1 MGQLEKYG
9 LYVLCLLIFL
19 IIGVSIWG
27 EPANAA
33 TDPGPKNETAKVT
46 KADKPAMPRVDLKEL
61 VSPVKPPASPV
72 STKGA
77 EAPPSPLAD
86 ALLDGTGSG
95 GTKDAKK
102 SDKNDAK
109 VEPAKTEPKPDSG
122 KRPTHRIKSGDTFES
137 IAIELGDKK
146 LVPVLLQLNPKIDPK
161 TLAIGTEVQLPTPA
175 ELAAHKA
182 SAKGLADAGK
192 GKADGK
198 PADSKPADDP
208 KKAAKAPETSGGVRT
223 YTIAQGDT
231 LSGLAKRLYGSDK
244 RVDDIK
250 GLNPSVD
257 PTRLRIGQV
266 IKLPAK

>member
-33 TDPGPKNETAKVT
+33 TDPNPKTESAKVS
-46 KADKPAMPRVDLKEL
+46 KADRPPVPKVDFKEL
-61 VSPVKPPASPV
+61 ISPVKPANPGPA
-72 STKGA
+72 KGA
-77 EAPPSPLAD
+77 DAPAPLAD
-86 ALLDGTGSG
+86 AGLVGLDGG
-95 GTKDAKK
+95 GGKDSKK
-102 SDKNDAK
+102 GETPKNDAK
-109 VEPAKTEPKPDSG
+109 VEAAKTEPKADG

-137 IAIELGDKK
+137 IAIDLGDKK

-161 TLAIGTEVQLPTPA
+161 ALAIGTEVQLPTAA

-182 SAKGLADAGK
+182 SAKGVADAGK
-192 GKADGK
+192 SKADGK
-198 PADSKPADDP
+198 PADGKSNDDA
-208 KKAAKAPETSGGVRT
+208 KKTAKAPEPSGGART

>member
-33 TDPGPKNETAKVT
+33 TDPGTKSESAKVA
-46 KADKPAMPRVDLKEL
+46 KADKPAVPKVDLNNMKEL
-61 VSPVKPPASPV
+61 LSPLKPPATPTPTPNPNPAKSV
-72 STKGA
+72 D
-77 EAPPSPLAD
+77 APAPAPLAD
-86 ALLDGTGSG
+86 TGQAGLDTGTGNG
-95 GTKDAKK
+95 GGKDAKK
-102 SDKNDAK
+102 GDTSKNDAK
-109 VEPAKTEPKPDSG
+109 VEPASS

-137 IAIELGDKK
+137 IAIGLGDKK

-175 ELAAHKA
+175 ELAAHKT
-182 SAKGLADAGK
+182 SAKGVADA
-192 GKADGK
+192 KA
-198 PADSKPADDP
+198 SDDP
-208 KKAAKAPETSGGVRT
+208 KKAAKPETSNGVRT

-231 LSGLAKRLYGSDK
+231 LSGLAKRLFGSDK

-266 IKLPAK
+266 IKLPPK